1 MKKLKAFL
9 CIALSV
15 LMLCAILPAS
25 VLADEPV
32 EKSGTEDV
40 EEESSPEGTLQSADG
55 IDAVGSEKK
64 IVDETSDSPKTGSIT
79 IKFTMEGL
87 GEIAAESIPVRLDI
101 LILETQKNSAQACF
115 NVTKKENVY
124 YGEYTAEN
132 IALVKCKVSDYT
144 TIDGYVRTSGE
155 PVAVT
160 LTAEEPNATVEIKS
174 VYAPAPLELQEVKSK
189 DINESNN
196 TPVKE
201 LKEIREAD
209 KEAANLTNNDNGNNE
224 QQGDDK
230 QKQQDQQ
237 LKELDTSKIIN
248 VSEEEKEI
256 VNKEGEGLEK
266 EPISENKEEPKFY
279 TVTVTKKVTGSNTD
293 PGDEFVFGIN
303 YSNQQI
309 EEALQQEEAVAK
321 RAMVASINSYAEL
334 DTGNIDN
341 RQINEK
347 VIREIEEKPPIV
359 TNAYHFEEFTLKAG
373 ESKTFNVYENTNV
386 EVAEIN
392 CGNYSLNKIYING
405 NEALL
410 DPNKSRGVKINEVNA
425 AQSIVFENTRS
436 ADNKRVDI
444 TIKKVDE
451 NGNPLPG
458 ARFELALIEEW
469 PEARPDDERLRKMSV
484 RKESNEKVPPERILP
499 LFPSENRL
507 YYAES
512 DANGIVTFK
521 DVNKGHRYVLSE
533 VAAPYGY
540 NRKDLQEKYIFEI
553 DKNGIV
559 YLADKND
566 STPTVYNGDLTIENE
581 KANYTVKNM
590 ILISVPFVKK
600 VEKNGTYEPG
610 AETFRFRIA
619 GFASQALTT
628 SSVKIDNCTITTNG
642 AGTYNG
648 TLSFYVPDAELA
660 DQALE
665 GFWVVEEKG
674 TAAGWEY
681 SNEVYFVGVLPE
693 KIKDDIIVQ
702 KKQMKAKKQVAEDK
716 LLQEENLERDIIKQ
730 LPDKELVQEPNFVF
744 YKVGKVGERPMEEY
758 KVDRV
763 EFTNTYTYTYTYTP
777 VTYPDYNRPVF
788 NHTRN
793 EPATPVAPQIL
804 PPQTGDRELNVAAIL
819 MVAMAAAMVCVA
831 VSRRKHD

>member
-15 LMLCAILPAS
+15 LMLCAILPTS

-40 EEESSPEGTLQSADG
+40 EEENSPEGTLQLADG

-87 GEIAAESIPVRLDI
+87 GEIAAESIPVI
-101 LILETQKNSAQACF
+101 LILETQENSAQACF

-132 IALVKCKVSDYT
+132 IALVECKVSDST

-160 LTAEEPNATVEIKS
+160 LTAEKPNATVEIKS
-174 VYAPAPLELQEVKSK
+174 GYTPAPLELQEVKSK

-196 TPVKE
+196 TPAKE
-201 LKEIREAD
+201 LKDIREAD

-266 EPISENKEEPKFY
+266 EPISENKEEPKFIP
-279 TVTVTKKVTGSNTD
+279 VTVTKKVTGSNTD
-293 PGDEFVFGIN
+293 PDDEFVFRIN
-303 YSNQQI
+303 YSNKQMI
-309 EEALQQEEAVAK
+309 NVVLPPILQP
-321 RAMVASINSYAEL
+321 ASINSYAEL

-341 RQINEK
+341 EK
-347 VIREIEEKPPIV
+347 VIFEEEKLSTV
-359 TNAYHFEEFTLKAG
+359 TIAAYHDEFFTLKAG

-386 EVAEIN
+386 KVAEIN

-410 DPNKSRGVKINEVNA
+410 DPNKSRGVEINEVNA
-425 AQSIVFENTRS
+425 AKSIVFENTRS

-458 ARFELALIEEW
+458 ARFVLEKLQLQNQW
-469 PEARPDDERLRKMSV
+469 LPQLMSV
-484 RKESNEKVPPERILP
+484 RKESNEKVAPERILLP
-499 LFPSENRL
+499 FPFENHL

-521 DVNKGHRYVLSE
+521 DVNKGHRYVLRE

-540 NRKDLQEKYIFEI
+540 KPKDLKEDYIFNI
-553 DKNGIV
+553 DEDGTVSLVNKNG
-559 YLADKND
+559 
-566 STPTVYNGDLTIENE
+566 STPTVYNGDLTIKNE
-581 KANYTVKNM
+581 KANYTEEDMV
-590 ILISVPFVKK
+590 LISVPIVKK

-610 AETFRFRIA
+610 ADTFRFRIA
-619 GFASQALTT
+619 GFASPALTT
-628 SSVKIDNCTITTNG
+628 SSVKIDSCTIATNG

-648 TLSFYVPDAELA
+648 TLSFYVPAELA
-660 DQALE
+660 DQALFD

-681 SNEVYFVGVLPE
+681 SNEVYFVGVHPKMNLEPMPM
-693 KIKDDIIVQ
+693 Q
-702 KKQMKAKKQVAEDK
+702 QMKAKKQVAEDK

-730 LPDKELVQEPNFVF
+730 LPDKELLQKPNFVF
-744 YKVGKVGERPMEEY
+744 CKVAKVGEIPFLLDEY
-758 KVDRV
+758 KADKV
-763 EFTNTYTYTYTYTP
+763 EFTNTYTYTP
-777 VTYPDYNRPVF
+777 VTYTDYNRLVF
-788 NHTRN
+788 NPTRN